1 MDITIRDFPTAH
13 KKALENTQVRGATFR
28 ATQTFNLRREQM
40 YAELPDVEALKQYAA
55 TVKDHTLLHLDH
67 YLGVLADSVESR
79 GGVVHFASDAAD
91 AREIITRIARET
103 NTRTVV
109 KSKSMVTEEIE
120 LNEAFAQAGVET
132 IETDLGEYILQLE
145 DEYPS
150 HIIGPAIHKPKIEVE
165 QLFHRLYDTPMGASA
180 DQLAGKAREIIRE
193 KFLAADMG
201 ISGVNFAVAETGSIV
216 IVENEGNARLTT
228 SLPRVHVAVMGLE
241 KVIPRLEDLGVFL
254 KLLPRA
260 ATGQRSS
267 VFVSVITGPRR
278 PNEPEG
284 PEAFH
289 LVVIDNG
296 RSGVLA
302 DEAMRASLRCI
313 RCGACLNTCPVY
325 QQLGGHAYG
334 WVYSGPIGSV
344 LDPSLLGLKE
354 AKSLPF
360 ASSLCGACGDVCP
373 VKIPL
378 PQMLLTLRQRTVD
391 QGLSPAAER
400 GAIGSFRFVMTH
412 PALYQAA
419 SKLARYAPFGTN
431 MPEWG
436 LPVLR
441 NWQQSRDF
449 PAPARK
455 SFRDVWNEGL
465 KDDEPAPTQPSSLS
479 DVPKAPELETP
490 TLETPTTAKEA
501 ADD

>member
-1 MDITIRDFPTAH
+1 MELTIHNFPEGH
-13 KKALENTQVRGATFR
+13 KKALENDQVRGATFR
-28 ATQTFNLRREQM
+28 ATQNWNAKREEM
-40 YAELPDVEALKQYAA
+40 YAELPDVESLKQYAA
-55 TVKDHTLLHLDH
+55 TVKDHTLTHLDH
-67 YLGVLADSVESR
+67 YLEMLTRNIEAR
-79 GGVVHFASDAAD
+79 GGRVHFALDAVE
-91 AREIITRIARET
+91 AREIITKIAQDA
-103 NTRTVV
+103 NAKTVV

-120 LNEAFAQAGVET
+120 LNEALERAG
-132 IETDLGEYILQLE
+132 IEAIESDLGEYILQLE

-165 QLFHRLYDTPMGASA
+165 QLFNRLYGTPMGASA
-180 DQLAGKAREIIRE
+180 DELAGKAREIIRE
-193 KFLAADMG
+193 KFLSADIG
-201 ISGVNFAVAETGSIV
+201 VSGVNFAVAETGSIV

-228 SLPRVHVAVMGLE
+228 SLPRVHVAVMGME

-260 ATGQRSS
+260 ATGQRST
-267 VFVSVITGPRR
+267 VFVSVISGPKRAD
-278 PNEPEG
+278 EPEG

-289 LVVIDNG
+289 LVVVDNG
-296 RSGVLA
+296 RSSVLA

-325 QQLGGHAYG
+325 QQIGGHAYG

-344 LDPSLLGLKE
+344 LDPSILGLKE

-378 PQMLLTLRQRTVD
+378 PQMLVTLRERTVE
-391 QGLSPAAER
+391 QGLSGGLESA
-400 GAIGSFRFVMTH
+400 AIGSFRFVMTH

-419 SKLARYAPFGTN
+419 SKLARFVPW
-431 MPEWG
+431 PETLPQWG
-436 LPVLR
+436 APVLSE
-441 NWQQSRDF
+441 WQKSRDF
-449 PAPARK
+449 PGPARQ
-455 SFRDVWNEGL
+455 SFRDVWKGGL
-465 KDDEPAPTQPSSLS
+465 KDERADSVTTPAKPDIPS
-479 DVPKAPELETP
+479 PKPER
-490 TLETPTTAKEA
+490 EA

>member
-1 MDITIRDFPTAH
+1 MELTIHDFPEAH
-13 KKALENTQVRGATFR
+13 KKALQNDQVRGATFR
-28 ATQTFNLRREQM
+28 ATQTFNAKREEM

-55 TVKDHTLLHLDH
+55 TVKDHTLLHLDY
-67 YLGVLADSVESR
+67 YLELLTKNIEAR
-79 GGVVHFASDAAD
+79 GGQVHFALDAAE
-91 AREIITRIARET
+91 AREIITRISRDAKAK
-103 NTRTVV
+103 TVV

-120 LNEAFAQAGVET
+120 LNEALEHAGIET
-132 IETDLGEYILQLE
+132 IESDLGEYILQLE
-145 DEYPS
+145 NEAPS

-165 QLFHRLYDTPMGASA
+165 QLFHRLYGTPMGASA
-180 DQLAGKAREIIRE
+180 DVLAGKAREIIRE
-193 KFLAADMG
+193 KFLSADIG

-228 SLPRVHVAVMGLE
+228 SVPRVHVAVMGLE

-260 ATGQRSS
+260 ATGQRST
-267 VFVSVITGPRR
+267 VFVSVISGPKR
-278 PNEPEG
+278 PAEPEG

-289 LVVIDNG
+289 LVVVDNG
-296 RSGVLA
+296 RSSVLA

-325 QQLGGHAYG
+325 QQIGGHAYG

-344 LDPSLLGLKE
+344 LDPSILGLKE

-378 PQMLLTLRQRTVD
+378 PQMLVTLRERTVQ
-391 QGLSPAAER
+391 QGLSGGLEAA
-400 GAIGSFRFVMTH
+400 AIGSFRFVMTH

-419 SKLARYAPFGTN
+419 SKLARFVPW
-431 MPEWG
+431 PEKLPQWG
-436 LPVLR
+436 VPVLSD
-441 NWQQSRDF
+441 WQKSRDF
-449 PAPARK
+449 PGPAAQ
-455 SFRDVWNEGL
+455 SFREAWESGL
-465 KDDEPAPTQPSSLS
+465 KNEAAPVKLEVSS
-479 DVPKAPELETP
+479 PKLEKPER
-490 TLETPTTAKEA
+490 EA

>member
-1 MDITIRDFPTAH
+1 MELTIHDFPQAH
-13 KKALENTQVRGATFR
+13 KKVLQNDQLRGATFR
-28 ATQTFNLRREQM
+28 ATQNWNARREEM
-40 YAELPDVEALKQYAA
+40 YAELPDVEALKAYAA
-55 TVKDHTLLHLDH
+55 TVKDHTLAHLDH
-67 YLGVLADSVESR
+67 YLEQLSQNIEAR
-79 GGVVHFASDAAD
+79 GGQVHFAADAAE
-91 AREIITRIARET
+91 AREIVTRIAQDAKAK
-103 NTRTVV
+103 TVV

-120 LNEAFAQAGVET
+120 LNEALQHAG
-132 IETDLGEYILQLE
+132 IEAIESDLGEYILQLE

-165 QLFHRLYDTPMGASA
+165 RLFHALYGTPMGASA
-180 DQLAGKAREIIRE
+180 DELAAKAREIIRE
-193 KFLAADMG
+193 KFLSADIG
-201 ISGVNFAVAETGSIV
+201 ISGVNFAVAETGSVV

-228 SLPRVHVAVMGLE
+228 SLPRIHVAVMGME

-260 ATGQRSS
+260 ATGQRST
-267 VFVSVITGPRR
+267 VFASVITGPKR
-278 PNEPEG
+278 PEEPEG

-289 LVVIDNG
+289 LVVVDNG
-296 RSGVLA
+296 RSSVLA

-344 LDPSLLGLKE
+344 LDPSILGLKE

-378 PQMLLTLRQRTVD
+378 PQMLVSLRERTVQ
-391 QGLSPAAER
+391 QGLSARTE
-400 GAIGSFRFVMTH
+400 GVGIGSFRFVMTH

-419 SKLARYAPFGTN
+419 SKLARFVPW
-431 MPEWG
+431 PETLPQWG
-436 LPVLR
+436 LPVLSE
-441 NWQQSRDF
+441 WQKSRDF
-449 PAPARK
+449 PGPARQ
-455 SFRDVWNEGL
+455 SFRDIWEGGL
-465 KDDEPAPTQPSSLS
+465 KNEAAPTKPEFSS
-479 DVPKAPELETP
+479 PKPER
-490 TLETPTTAKEA
+490 EA